1 MVTVAV
7 EIKSDTIRLGKKSP
21 KKRGISTTFDIAT
34 GEHAYMGTGN
44 WRFFFQKPIF
54 LKKKIYLYF
63 LIIFFQFIFYFKFIS
78 PFLFYIILYF

>member
-44 WRFFFQKPIF
+44 WRFFPKTHFFKKNLSVFFNYFF
-54 LKKKIYLYF
+54 LIYL
-63 LIIFFQFIFYFKFIS
+63 
-78 PFLFYIILYF
+78 LF